1 MISSEA
7 LLAEMGERPRILVI
21 RRDNIGDLVC
31 TTPALTL
38 LRRRFPAAHIAA
50 LVNSYNAPVL
60 RGNPDVDEVFAYVKG
75 KHVDDGRLPLLAWLG
90 KLRLLRA
97 IRTRRFDLAVLATAF
112 PTPGWLRL
120 ARASGARHVLAAV
133 APSAPLPRGVDLPV
147 QRNHRFD
154 GRHAVEQTALLLAPL
169 GIDETPPALTLRPGA
184 SAGTAANLPPSASDR
199 RRPLIGLHISARKP
213 KQRWPVERFCAL
225 MRALARAIDCEF
237 ALFWA
242 PGAADDPRHA
252 GDDDKA
258 QVLARS
264 SAGLPLHALPTRS
277 LEELIAG
284 LAAVD
289 LLVCSDGG
297 AMHLAAALGK
307 PIICF
312 FGNSDPRT
320 WHPWGVPHRVLQP
333 ASEDVADVPVEQA
346 CAAVLEL
353 LDGAGREPRP

>member
-1 MISSEA
+1 MNSTDAIVTE
-7 LLAEMGERPRILVI
+7 LGERPRILVI

-60 RGNPDVDEVFAYVKG
+60 HGNPDVDEVFAYVKG
-75 KHVDDGRLPLLAWLG
+75 KHVQDGRLPLFAWLG
-90 KLRLLRA
+90 KLRLLHA
-97 IRTRRFDLAVLATAF
+97 IRARRFDLAILATAF

-133 APSAPLPRGVDLPV
+133 APHAPVPHGVDLPV
-147 QRNHRFD
+147 RRDHRFD
-154 GRHAVEQTALLLAPL
+154 ARHAVEQTALLLAPL
-169 GIDETPPALTLRPGA
+169 GIEAVPPRLTLRPVQPVGLQQG
-184 SAGTAANLPPSASDR
+184 SPDR
-199 RRPLIGLHISARKP
+199 RLTRIGLHISARKP
-213 KQRWPVERFCAL
+213 KQRWPEERFVAL
-225 MRALARAIDCEF
+225 MHALAGATDCEF
-237 ALFWA
+237 VLFWA
-242 PGAADDPRHA
+242 PGAANDPRHP

-258 QVLARS
+258 MALLERCDGLHVHARS
-264 SAGLPLHALPTRS
+264 THS

-284 LAAVD
+284 LAELD

-307 PIICF
+307 PIVCF

-320 WHPWGVPHRVLQP
+320 WHPWGVAYRVLQP
-333 ASEDVADVPVEQA
+333 ASEDVIDVTVEQA
-346 CAAVLEL
+346 CSATLEL
-353 LDGAGREPRP
+353 LRAADPEPQP

>member
-1 MISSEA
+1 MSCTDAIV
-7 LLAEMGERPRILVI
+7 AELGERPRILVI

-31 TTPALTL
+31 TTPAITL

-60 RGNPDVDEVFAYVKG
+60 RGNLDVDEVFAYVKG
-75 KHVDDGRLPLLAWLG
+75 KHVQDGRLPLLAWLG
-90 KLRLLRA
+90 KLRLLGA
-97 IRTRRFDLAVLATAF
+97 IRIRRFDLAILATAF

-133 APSAPLPRGVDLPV
+133 APDAPIPRGVDLPV
-147 QRNHRFD
+147 RRDHRFD

-169 GIDETPPALTLRPGA
+169 GIEAVPPRLTLQPVRSVGSQQSSP
-184 SAGTAANLPPSASDR
+184 DR
-199 RRPLIGLHISARKP
+199 RLTRIGLHISARKP
-213 KQRWPVERFCAL
+213 KQRWPVARFVAL
-225 MRALARAIDCEF
+225 THALAAAIDCEF
-237 ALFWA
+237 VLFWA
-242 PGAADDPRHA
+242 PGAAHDPRHP

-258 QVLARS
+258 QALARS
-264 SAGLPLHALPTRS
+264 CAGLPLRALPTHS
-277 LEELIAG
+277 LDELIAG

-307 PIICF
+307 PIVCF

-320 WHPWGVPHRVLQP
+320 WHPWGVPHRVLRP
-333 ASEDVADVPVEQA
+333 ASEDVADVMVEQA
-346 CAAVLEL
+346 CAATLEL
-353 LDGAGREPRP
+353 LQTAHVEPQP